1 MKERRTMNRQLR
13 RMNGIKTKQA
23 VYNLTQEQID
33 KLKMDATEKALEDSL
48 TLLLVLPVKVL
59 PVKVLK
65 EHYGFSRKKLENFCS
80 FISDEYE
87 KVPLDKMGLAEC
99 KQYMYD
105 TVGVRFEMN

>member
-1 MKERRTMNRQLR
+1 MNKKFKDYKEKSRQQRTY
-13 RMNGIKTKQA
+13 
-23 VYNLTQEQID
+23 VLTQSQID

-48 TLLLVLPVKVL
+48 TLLLVLPI
-59 PVKVLK
+59 KVLK
-65 EHYGFSRKKLENFCS
+65 EHYGFSRKKFENFCS

>member
-1 MKERRTMNRQLR
+1 MNKKFKEYKEKSRQQRTY
-13 RMNGIKTKQA
+13 
-23 VYNLTQEQID
+23 VLTQSQID
-33 KLKMDATEKALEDSL
+33 RLKMDATEKALEDSL
-48 TLLLVLPVKVL
+48 TLLLVL

>member
-1 MKERRTMNRQLR
+1 MNKKFKEYKEKSRQQRTY
-13 RMNGIKTKQA
+13 
-23 VYNLTQEQID
+23 VLTQSQID

-48 TLLLVLPVKVL
+48 TLLLVL

-87 KVPLDKMGLAEC
+87 KVPLDKMGLEEC
-99 KQYMYD
+99 KRYMYD

>member
-1 MKERRTMNRQLR
+1 MNKKFKDYKEKSRKQRTY
-13 RMNGIKTKQA
+13 
-23 VYNLTQEQID
+23 VLTQEQID
-33 KLKMDATEKALEDSL
+33 RIKMDATEKAIEDSL
-48 TLLLVLPVKVL
+48 TLLLVL

-105 TVGVRFEMN
+105 TVGVRFEMH

>member
-1 MKERRTMNRQLR
+1 MNRQLR

-59 PVKVLK
+59 K

-80 FISDEYE
+80 FISDEYD
-87 KVPLDKMGLAEC
+87 VLPIDRMGLAEC

>member
-1 MKERRTMNRQLR
+1 MNRQMR
-13 RMNGIKTKQA
+13 RMKGVKTKQA
-23 VYNLTQEQID
+23 VYSLTQEQIAR
-33 KLKMDATEKALEDSL
+33 LKMDATVKALEDSL
-48 TLLLVLPVKVL
+48 TLLLVL

-105 TVGVRFEMN
+105 TVGVRFEMQ

>member
-1 MKERRTMNRQLR
+1 
-13 RMNGIKTKQA
+13 
-23 VYNLTQEQID
+23 
-33 KLKMDATEKALEDSL
+33 MDATAKALEDSL
-48 TLLLVLPVKVL
+48 TLLLVL

-80 FISDEYE
+80 FISDEYD
-87 KVPLDKMGLAEC
+87 VLPIDRMGLAEC

>member
-1 MKERRTMNRQLR
+1 MNY
-13 RMNGIKTKQA
+13 KSKK
-23 VYNLTQEQID
+23 EQID
-33 KLKMDATEKALEDSL
+33 RLKMDATEKALEDSL
-48 TLLLVLPVKVL
+48 TLLLVL

-87 KVPLDKMGLAEC
+87 KVPLDKMGLEEC
-99 KQYMYD
+99 KRYMYD

>member
-1 MKERRTMNRQLR
+1 MMNKKFKDYKEKSRQQRTY
-13 RMNGIKTKQA
+13 
-23 VYNLTQEQID
+23 VLTQSQID
-33 KLKMDATEKALEDSL
+33 KIKMDATEKALEDSL
-48 TLLLVLPVKVL
+48 TLLLVL

-87 KVPLDKMGLAEC
+87 KVPLDKMGLAKC

>member
-1 MKERRTMNRQLR
+1 MNKKFKEYKEKSRQQRTY
-13 RMNGIKTKQA
+13 
-23 VYNLTQEQID
+23 VLTQSQID
-33 KLKMDATEKALEDSL
+33 RLKMDATEKALEDSL

-59 PVKVLK
+59 K
-65 EHYGFSRKKLENFCS
+65 EHYGFSIKKLENFCS

>member
-1 MKERRTMNRQLR
+1 MMNKKFKDYKEKSRQQRTY
-13 RMNGIKTKQA
+13 
-23 VYNLTQEQID
+23 VLTQSQID
-33 KLKMDATEKALEDSL
+33 KIKMDVTAKALEDSL
-48 TLLLVLPVKVL
+48 TLLLVL

>member
-1 MKERRTMNRQLR
+1 MNRQLR
-13 RMNGIKTKQA
+13 RMNGVKTKQA
-23 VYNLTQEQID
+23 VYSLTQEQID

-48 TLLLVLPVKVL
+48 TLVLVL